1 MYLYVIFIL
10 FLGLTG
16 LNVFNLISM
25 SRLRYVYV
33 ICIITLILFSCLRW
47 ERGTDWET
55 YFAFY
60 REFHS
65 ITINGYMEPG
75 FNLFT
80 SIDKSLVPFYT
91 FHLTVMAIIAIGCVA
106 ITIRKYSVFP
116 FLSLLVW
123 FSMSLCN
130 LFPVRQTIAV
140 AMLVY
145 ASKFIIN
152 REKKKFIIAL
162 SIAVSFHYSAI
173 VFGIAYYLFHRCYSR
188 RFFIVTL
195 LIAIVIAIISENLIS
210 SVVYSIGGEFFQEK
224 LSYYME
230 ANADNSFGS
239 AYTAREVLFR
249 GIANRSLLFII
260 PLFFLERRRQSDTIF
275 NGFFNLYYFAFILF
289 VLLVPLSPVLGRL
302 ATYYDYSQ
310 FFIIPYFFKIPFTR
324 KSLYVIYFIVI
335 AYCAIRFNGVVQNYK
350 EEYIPYK
357 SIFSI

>member
-1 MYLYVIFIL
+1 MYLYVIFVVFG
-10 FLGLTG
+10 FLAG
-16 LNVFNLISM
+16 LNVFNFISI

-33 ICIITLILFSCLRW
+33 VCIITLILFSCLRW

-55 YFAFY
+55 YLIFY

-65 ITINGYMEPG
+65 ITIDSYMEPG

-80 SIDKSLVPFYT
+80 SINKAIIPFYT
-91 FHLTVMAIIAIGCVA
+91 FHLTAMAIIAIGCVA
-106 ITIRKYSVFP
+106 ATIRKYSIFP

-123 FSMSLCN
+123 LSMMLAN

-140 AMLVY
+140 AILIY

-162 SIAVSFHYSAI
+162 CIAMSFHYSAV
-173 VFGIAYYLFHRCYSR
+173 VFGIAYLLFHKHYSR
-188 RFFIVTL
+188 RFFIVIL
-195 LIAIVIAIISENLIS
+195 LISIVIAIVSESLIS
-210 SVVYSIGGEFFQEK
+210 NILYSIGGEFFQEK

-230 ANADNSFGS
+230 ANADNNFGS
-239 AYTAREVLFR
+239 AYTAREILFR

-302 ATYYDYSQ
+302 ASYYDYSQ
-310 FFIIPYFFKIPFTR
+310 IFIIPYFFKIPFTR
-324 KSLYVIYFIVI
+324 KSLYIIYFIVL
-335 AYCAIRFNGVVQNYK
+335 AYCAVRFNGVVQNYK